1 MQLKGIKFLSETDTE
16 VIAQLIGI
24 YLDKGLD
31 TKEAVARALSR
42 FLSITMR
49 MILIYW
55 FALTEVESTEQQ

>member
-55 FALTEVESTEQQ
+55 FALTEVESTEQK